1 MIGITAATGRL
12 GRLVIAELLQRVP
25 SDQLVAL
32 TRDLDKAR
40 DLAAQGITVR
50 RADYDDPATLDVALR
65 GIQRLLLISGTEV
78 GRRVRQHQNVI
89 AAAVRT
95 GVRLLAYTSLLHA
108 DRSPLRFLADEH
120 LATEHALQESG
131 LSWVILR
138 HGWYTEN
145 FEERVRHAAA
155 TGELVSAT
163 GAARLS
169 PATRADYAVAAA
181 VVLTGDG
188 HAGHIYEL
196 AGDEAWTMA
205 DLAQAISEAI
215 GRPIASHHVSSAE
228 YRAFLLREGTPE
240 PIADV
245 LLTIETSI
253 AQEALF
259 DDSRTLSRLIGR
271 PTTPLRT
278 VVRTWLRA

>member
-25 SDQLVAL
+25 SDRLVAL

-89 AAAVRT
+89 VAAVRT

-188 HAGHIYEL
+188 HAGHIDEL

-215 GRPIASHHVSSAE
+215 GRPIASRHVTPAE

>member
-12 GRLVIAELLQRVP
+12 GRLVTAELLQRVP

-89 AAAVRT
+89 VAAVRT

-108 DRSPLRFLADEH
+108 DTSPLRFLADEH

-188 HAGHIYEL
+188 HAGHIDEL

-215 GRPIASHHVSSAE
+215 GRPIASRHVSSAE

-278 VVRTWLRA
+278 VVGTWLRA

>member
-188 HAGHIYEL
+188 HAGHIDEL

-215 GRPIASHHVSSAE
+215 GRPIASRHVSSAE